1 MKKSFV
7 KLGLSVAMA
16 FLAVVG
22 ASADRKPWAEV
33 AAPTITKVEQTGAN
47 EVTVTYN
54 ALTSNDGADSGT
66 VTMKSDTGAS
76 GKVAFGKTRKE
87 EKVAVFE
94 MKQSGVY
101 TFVVNADRKGESA
114 KTSKPKTF
122 TYKLPLVAPTV
133 ALMNIGDSTVFVEWD
148 PVREAEGYILSYTD
162 ENGKTITKEQ
172 TTSLNDKI
180 KLPAGTVSYFTVTA
194 VRGTDK
200 TPSKAQKKTVKEDAE
215 REWIFTEFGTSTK
228 STRNNM
234 EMLDSDDLKF
244 RLNSCIVAEDGKTIV
259 EKGGKFESFFDG
271 LSFYYTEID
280 PKKENWEL
288 TATVTVDYHN
298 PMPDGQEGFGL
309 IAMDKLGIDGEPM
322 VVAYTN
328 SAGIISKKFT
338 THVNGAKKEIKDGL
352 GARFVT
358 GLTDEV
364 IELGDAGISKLGK
377 SEQYAFSYD
386 QSSDAIKTGDVYRI
400 TLKKDNTGYHAIY
413 KRAIA
418 SEDTIEE
425 YILYDPNNDKLLQL
439 DKDKIYV
446 GFAVARGV
454 NATFSDIVFNT
465 SDPKTDPPALEEPPT
480 LIPLKTLIDCPTSWY
495 NGNYPFVFNA
505 NAKGTITV
513 KAKDGTVLINGETVE
528 ADIDFKKTIKL
539 PAAKGI
545 NDLTVTFD
553 IEDGWQPA
561 DKQVIAQ
568 YNREL
573 KIYEKNYSPVTY
585 THTVITNTYEGKT
598 LYVSSEGDAFGNGT
612 KEKPLDLTT
621 AINYCMPGQEIVLL
635 GDRIYPKSGIL
646 IERGNDG
653 TPSKRKVIRSEEGKR
668 TVIDFSATKVTVTAF
683 SLYGSYWDVK
693 NIDITKT
700 PDDVKALQVAGHHN
714 RILMVD
720 AYENGDTGIQIAGRS
735 AEPFDKWPS
744 YNLVYG
750 CESFGNADPAQN
762 NADGFAAKLTVGNG
776 NVFRN
781 CVSHHNVDDGWDLY
795 AKVESGPIGAVLI
808 DNCITYANGTK
819 LDGSGKGDGN
829 GFKLGGDG
837 INVGHLLKDSISWGN
852 GVNGVTCNSN
862 PGLKLQNVTS
872 FGNGAYNIALYGK
885 GNAESYPRTF
895 ETSGII
901 SLDSGTGDQ
910 ISELKKHCEEQITET
925 TYFNGTNSK
934 GVTLKKDVFV
944 STDTAKY
951 QKGFNADKTFNR
963 IPRNADGV
971 FELGDLFKKSAKAPA
986 DAGANYNSTKF
997 SISSFKGVSGDAV
1010 KASSSSSDSSIPVV
1024 AIVIIVVG
1032 ACIILKKNKKE

>member
-1 MKKSFV
+1 MT
-7 KLGLSVAMA
+7 LAMS
-16 FLAVVG
+16 FLAAVG
-22 ASADRKPWAEV
+22 VSAQDRKAWADV
-33 AAPTITKVEQTGAN
+33 AAPVITKVEQTGDN
-47 EVTVTYN
+47 QVTVN
-54 ALTSNDGADSGT
+54 FKVLTGTDGADSGS
-66 VTMKSDTGAS
+66 VTMSSDTGAS

-87 EKVAVFE
+87 DKVAVFE
-94 MKQSGVY
+94 MKQSGLY
-101 TFVVNADRKGESA
+101 KFTVNAERKGES
-114 KTSKPKTF
+114 PKSSEPKEF
-122 TYKLPLVAPTV
+122 SYKLPLVSPTV
-133 ALMNIGDSTVFVEWD
+133 SLLNIGDSTVYVEWD
-148 PVREAEGYILSYTD
+148 PVREAEGYIVSYTD
-162 ENGKTITKEQ
+162 DSGKLASLEQ
-172 TTSLNDKI
+172 TKDLSAKV
-180 KLPAGTVSYFTVTA
+180 KLPAGTVSFFTVTA
-194 VRGTDK
+194 VRGSDK
-200 TPSKAQKKTVKEDAE
+200 ASSKPQKKTVKADAE
-215 REWIFTEFGTSTK
+215 RIWTFTEFGTSTK
-228 STRNNM
+228 ATRNNM
-234 EMLDSDDLKF
+234 EMIDSDDLKF
-244 RLNSCIVAEDGKTIV
+244 RLNSCIVGSDGKTIV

-288 TATVTVDYHN
+288 TATVTVDYQN

-338 THVNGAKKEIKDGL
+338 THVNGTKKEIKNGL

-364 IELGDAGISKLGK
+364 IQLGDAGISKLGK
-377 SEQYAFSYD
+377 SEQMAFSYD

-439 DKDKIYV
+439 DKEKIYV

-465 SDPKTDPPALEEPPT
+465 SDPKTDPPAQEEPPE
-480 LIPLKTLIDCPTSWY
+480 LIPLATLIDCPTSWY
-495 NGNYPFVFNA
+495 DGNYPFVFTA
-505 NAKGTITV
+505 NAKGKITV
-513 KAKDGTVLINGETVE
+513 KAKDGTVLVNNEDVE
-528 ADIDFKKTIKL
+528 ANVDFKKTLKL
-539 PAAKGI
+539 PLAKGI

-553 IEDGWQPA
+553 IEDDWRPA
-561 DKQVIAQ
+561 EKQVIAQ

-573 KIYEKNYSPVTY
+573 KAYEKNYSPVTY

-598 LYVSSEGDAFGNGT
+598 LYVSSEGNAFGDGS

-621 AINYCMPGQEIVLL
+621 AISYCKPGQEIVLL
-635 GDRIYPKSGIL
+635 GDRIYPTSGIL

-653 TPSKRKVIRSEEGKR
+653 TPSKRKVLRSEEGKR

-683 SLYGSYWDVK
+683 NLYGSYWDIK

-700 PDDVKALQVAGHHN
+700 PDNVKALQVAGNNN
-714 RILMVD
+714 RILLVD
-720 AYENGDTGIQIAGRS
+720 TYENGDTGIQISGRAS
-735 AEPFDKWPS
+735 EPFDKWPS
-744 YNLVYG
+744 NNLVYG

-762 NADGFAAKLTVGNG
+762 NADGFAAKLTTGNG

-781 CVSHHNVDDGWDLY
+781 CISHHNVDDGWDLY
-795 AKVESGPIGAVLI
+795 AKVETGPIGAVLI
-808 DNCITYANGTK
+808 DNCVTYANGTK

-837 INVGHLLKDSISWGN
+837 INVGHLLLNSISWGN

-862 PGLKLQNVTS
+862 PGLKLKNVTS

-885 GNAESYPRTF
+885 GNAEAYKRTF

-910 ISELKKHCEEQITET
+910 ISELKQHCADQITDS
-925 TYFNGTNSK
+925 TYFNGSNASGK
-934 GVTLKKDVFV
+934 TLKKDVFV

-963 IPRNADGV
+963 IPRSADGV
-971 FELGDLFKKSAKAPA
+971 FDLGDLFKKSSVAPS
-986 DAGANYNSTKF
+986 DAGADYNSTSF
-997 SISSFKGVSGDAV
+997 NIDSFKDVSGNTI
-1010 KASSSSSDSSIPVV
+1010 KAAGSSSPIIPIV
-1024 AIVIIVVG
+1024 AIVV
-1032 ACIILKKNKKE
+1032 IILGAGIVLKKRRG

>member
-1 MKKSFV
+1 MT
-7 KLGLSVAMA
+7 LAMS
-16 FLAVVG
+16 FLAAVG
-22 ASADRKPWAEV
+22 ATAQDKKPWAEV
-33 AAPTITKVEQTGAN
+33 AAPVITSISQTGDN
-47 EVTVTYN
+47 EVTVNYTVV
-54 ALTSNDGADSGT
+54 TGNDGAEKGT
-66 VTMKSDTGAS
+66 VNMKSDTGAS
-76 GKVAFGKTRKE
+76 GKVSFGKTRKD

-94 MKQSGVY
+94 MKKTGVY
-101 TFVVNADRKGESA
+101 EFVVNAERKGEPTKS
-114 KTSKPKTF
+114 SEPKTF
-122 TYKLPLVAPTV
+122 SYKLPLVPPAV
-133 ALMNIGDSTVFVEWD
+133 SLLNIGNSTVNVEWE
-148 PVREAEGYILSYTD
+148 PVTEAEGYIVSYTD
-162 ENGKTITKEQ
+162 ESGKLVALDQ
-172 TTSLNDKI
+172 TDKLSANVT
-180 KLPAGTVSYFTVTA
+180 LPAGTVSFFTVTA
-194 VRGTDK
+194 VRGSDK
-200 TPSKAQKKTVKEDAE
+200 SSSKPQKKTVKADAE
-215 REWIFTEFGTSTK
+215 RIWAFTEFGTSTK
-228 STRNNM
+228 NTRNTM

-244 RLNSCIVAEDGKTIV
+244 KLNSCIVGSDGKTIV

-271 LSFYYTEID
+271 LSFYYTVVD

-288 TATVTVDYHN
+288 TATVTVDFQN

-338 THVNGAKKEIKDGL
+338 THVNGTKKEIKNGL

-364 IELGDAGISKLGK
+364 IQLGDAGISKLGK
-377 SEQYAFSYD
+377 SEQMAFSYD

-439 DKDKIYV
+439 DKEHIYV

-465 SDPKTDPPALEEPPT
+465 SDPKNDPPALEEPPE
-480 LIPLKTLIDCPTSWY
+480 LIPLATLIDCPTSWY
-495 NGNYPFVFNA
+495 NANYPFVFNA
-505 NAKGTITV
+505 NAKGKITV
-513 KAKDGTVLINGETVE
+513 KAKDGTVLVNNENVE
-528 ADIDFKKTIKL
+528 ANVDFKKTIKL
-539 PAAKGI
+539 PLAKGI

-553 IEDGWQPA
+553 IEDDWRPA
-561 DKQVIAQ
+561 EKQVIAQ
-568 YNREL
+568 YNRDT
-573 KIYEKNYSPVTY
+573 KAYEKNYSPVTY
-585 THTVITNTYEGKT
+585 THTVIANTYEGKS
-598 LYVSSEGDAFGNGT
+598 LYVSSEGNPFGDGS

-621 AINYCMPGQEIVLL
+621 ALNYCQPGQEIVLL
-635 GDRIYPKSGIL
+635 GDRIYPTGAIL

-653 TPSKRKVIRSEEGKR
+653 TPSKRKVLRSEEGKR
-668 TVIDFSATKVTVTAF
+668 TVLDYSSAKCTVSAF
-683 SLYGSYWDVK
+683 SLYGNYWDIK

-700 PDDVKALQVAGHHN
+700 PDNVKALQVAGNNN
-714 RILMVD
+714 RILLVD
-720 AYENGDTGIQIAGRS
+720 TYENGDTGIQISGRAS
-735 AEPFDKWPS
+735 EPFEKWPS
-744 YNLVYG
+744 NNLVYG

-762 NADGFAAKLTVGNG
+762 NADGFAAKLTTGNG

-781 CVSHHNVDDGWDLY
+781 CISHHNVDDGWDLY

-808 DNCITYANGTK
+808 DNCVTYANGTK

-837 INVGHLLKDSISWGN
+837 INVGHLLLNSISWGN

-862 PGLKLQNVTS
+862 PGLKLKNVTS

-885 GNAESYPRTF
+885 GDAEAYARTF

-910 ISELKKHCEEQITET
+910 IAELKKYCENQITDS
-925 TYFNGTNSK
+925 TYFNGSNASGK
-934 GVTLKKDVFV
+934 TLKKDVFV

-963 IPRNADGV
+963 IPRSADGV
-971 FELGDLFKKSAKAPA
+971 FDLGDLFKKSSAAPS
-986 DAGANYNSTKF
+986 DAGADYNSTSF
-997 SISSFKGVSGDAV
+997 NIDSFKDVNGNTI
-1010 KASSSSSDSSIPVV
+1010 KASSSSSPLIPIV
-1024 AIVIIVVG
+1024 AIV
-1032 ACIILKKNKKE
+1032 AIILGAGIVLKKRRG